1 MKKILPGARQLAMM
15 VVLAG
20 LLLVQSGC
28 KKDIE
33 DLFKTTST
41 ITINNPTFTT
51 IELTFNG
58 QSRSIAPGGSVV
70 FTEEEYS
77 SAYGT
82 ATTAGYTTTGTQI
95 GLRLSW
101 TINDAF
107 PAANNNRILTLN
119 TDPDMF
125 FLKIQNVSTKSIQK
139 VYSNYGLAYQ
149 TIDNILIPND
159 GNTYSLGYYKA
170 FTNSNVRAESAS
182 SYWYWSPLGLTFTNN
197 QSKTLVAN

>member
-1 MKKILPGARQLAMM
+1 MKMIFPGTKQIAMTL
-15 VVLAG
+15 VLAG
-20 LLLVQSGC
+20 LLFFQIGC
-28 KKDIE
+28 KKGLE
-33 DLFKTTST
+33 DLLDTTST
-41 ITINNPTFTT
+41 ITVNNPTFTT
-51 IELTFNG
+51 IDLTFNG
-58 QSRSIAPGGSVV
+58 QSRTIAPGGSVV
-70 FTEEEYS
+70 FTDDEYT

-82 ATTAGYTTTGTQI
+82 ATTAGSTNTGTQI

-107 PAANNNRILTLN
+107 PVANNNRVLTLN

-125 FLKIQNVSTKSIQK
+125 FLKIQNVSSKPIQK

-197 QSKTLVAN
+197 QSKILVAN